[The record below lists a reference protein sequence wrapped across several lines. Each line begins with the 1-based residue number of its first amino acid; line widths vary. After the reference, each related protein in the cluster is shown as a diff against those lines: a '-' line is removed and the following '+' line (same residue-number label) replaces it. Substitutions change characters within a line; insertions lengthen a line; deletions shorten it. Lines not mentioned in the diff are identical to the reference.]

1 MEVRS
6 AIRQLGQHIKLD
18 LSIAPLKTC
27 RLVFDETLIVD
38 IDWPDGATDRVVFS
52 SAVGLVPASRK
63 IETYELLLSANAYGR
78 DTGDATLGV
87 EPGHDEIVLHRALA
101 LDTMEF
107 AAFVRALEEFLA
119 QARAWTQRIET
130 LKQSPA
136 KSAGD
141 ETYNTGFIR
150 A

>member
-6 AIRQLGQHIKLD
+6 AIRQLGQQIKLD
-18 LSIAPLKTC
+18 LSIAPMKTC
-27 RLVFDETLIVD
+27 RLIFDETLIVE
-38 IDWPDGATDRVVFS
+38 IDWPDGATDRVILS
-52 SAVGLVPASRK
+52 CAVGLVPASRK
-63 IETYELLLSANAYGR
+63 VETYELLLSANAYGR

-87 EPGHDEIVLHRALA
+87 EPGHDEIVLSRALT
-101 LDTMEF
+101 LGGMEF

-119 QARAWTQRIET
+119 QSRAWTERIEA

-136 KSAGD
+136 TSAGN
-141 ETYNTGFIR
+141 ETFDIGIIR